1 MCVSPRLLGSHLS
14 EQWVL
19 LSASKTKK
27 EKPDLCWIYCLPWL
41 TLHLVV
47 SQNAELGR
55 MVSSA
60 ACRAH
65 PAASRTAATMWQ
77 EGAIAYQDTQEPT
90 VIKVGINIS
99 NYTPIFNLNITY
111 SNNLIYDIVLQF
123 VQLATMANCALK
135 CVSTVPTTPH
145 ATPGTVTVNVCL
157 AGLQPTAPY
166 VSATLYSN

>member
-1 MCVSPRLLGSHLS
+1 
-14 EQWVL
+14 
-19 LSASKTKK
+19 
-27 EKPDLCWIYCLPWL
+27 
-41 TLHLVV
+41 
-47 SQNAELGR
+47 
-55 MVSSA
+55 MVTSA

-77 EGAIAYQDTQEPT
+77 ESAIAYQDTQEPT

-111 SNNLIYDIVLQF
+111 SNNFLYDIVLQF
-123 VQLATMANCALK
+123 VQLATMANCVLK

-157 AGLQPTAPY
+157 AGLQRTAPY